1 MEENIFFD
9 EKIENIIKYNKNSSN
24 THLLLSLENTNYI
37 IWILNIENEKINENL
52 ISLINYIIPMNIY
65 VTGIIQFG
73 NIEDNITVDKMLS
86 IYSLLKTL
94 QINYKRKFLNSDN
107 FYFLIYNPENN
118 KITGRIYNMIDI
130 NENSGN
136 EKLKIIKT
144 IDNIVFKDFLYE
156 LKNKYFLLRM
166 NYQDRIIIQKENII
180 KKNLIQEN
188 LGFFLKEY
196 NKLLMYN
203 QNENDLNKILNVKY
217 IL

>member
-9 EKIENIIKYNKNSSN
+9 EKIENIIKYNKSTSN
-24 THLLLSLENTNYI
+24 THLLLSLEETNYI
-37 IWILNIENEKINENL
+37 IWSLNIENEIINENF